1 MTFGIILSL
10 MNDILSEIHMK
21 KVFIAFLAL
30 VTVSPFLAL
39 QQKPFDLKASS
50 ERGKEIYLRN
60 CISCHMEQGEGLE
73 GIFPPLAKSDYML
86 ANKKRAIQQTLYG
99 VTGEMT
105 VNGKLYNGEMN
116 AFDLTDEQ
124 TSDLMNYIFN
134 SFENKAGVIT
144 PADVKSARKK

>member
-1 MTFGIILSL
+1 
-10 MNDILSEIHMK
+10 MK
-21 KVFIAFLAL
+21 KIIISFLL
-30 VTVSPFLAL
+30 LITLSPFLAL
-39 QQKPFDLKASS
+39 QQKPQFDLKASA

-86 ANKKRAIQQTLYG
+86 ADKKRAIQQTLYG

-116 AFDLTDEQ
+116 AFDLTDDQ

-134 SFENKAGVIT
+134 SFENKGGVIT
-144 PADVKSARKK
+144 PADVKAARKK

>member
-1 MTFGIILSL
+1 
-10 MNDILSEIHMK
+10 MK
-21 KVFIAFLAL
+21 KVLISLLAL
-30 VTVSPFLAL
+30 VTLSTFLAI
-39 QQKPFDLKASS
+39 QQKPKFDLKASA

-86 ANKKRAIQQTLYG
+86 ADKKRSIQQTLYG

-134 SFENKAGVIT
+134 SFENKGGVIT
-144 PADVKSARKK
+144 PADVKAIRKK

>member
-1 MTFGIILSL
+1 
-10 MNDILSEIHMK
+10 MK
-21 KVFIAFLAL
+21 KLIITVL
-30 VTVSPFLAL
+30 VLGTLSTFLAL
-39 QQKPFDLKASS
+39 QQKPKFDLKASA

-86 ANKKRAIQQTLYG
+86 ADKKRAIQQTLYG

-105 VNGKLYNGEMN
+105 VNGKSYNGEMN

-124 TSDLMNYIFN
+124 TSDLMNYVFN
-134 SFENKAGVIT
+134 SFENKGGVIT
-144 PADVKSARKK
+144 PADVKAARKK